1 LCGVLAGPLLTDA
14 AWSAVADG
22 GSVPLEAFA
31 RTAQWQVPKYE
42 KAAEH
47 R

>member
-22 GSVPLEAFA
+22 GSVP
-31 RTAQWQVPKYE
+31 R
-42 KAAEH
+42 
-47 R
+47 